1 VNKRSELDDIMQ
13 EWLDEG
19 SSGKSILN
27 YITEFL
33 IEDVHWTNQNISKVD
48 RENLIKLAE
57 RLKLS

>member
-1 VNKRSELDDIMQ
+1 MSKRSELDDVMV

-19 SSGKSILN
+19 NSSKSILN

-33 IEDVHWTNQNISKVD
+33 IEDVSWTNQNISKVD

-57 RLKLS
+57 RLKLG

>member
-1 VNKRSELDDIMQ
+1 MSKRSELDDIMVA
-13 EWLDEG
+13 WLDEG
-19 SSGKSILN
+19 NSSKSILN

-57 RLKLS
+57 RLKLG